1 MINFII
7 SKHVYDVSLDVKEC
21 VISVYLFLYLFDK
34 QFKQAS
40 RQRPVQATNRPFQAT
55 SPESTDRLSVRSASD
70 RTSDR
75 ASQSASSRG
84 GVKGHDRIGRHVT
97 GLIGSRRRETT
108 PGLQAEIV
116 KVQRVPVVRDHLPAR
131 SRGAADD
138 TRCHWATAATVL
150 RTTPREVFHMQ
161 L

>member
-1 MINFII
+1 M
-7 SKHVYDVSLDVKEC
+7 HTLDVKEY

-40 RQRPVQATNRPFQAT
+40 RQWPVQATNRPVQATNRPIHAT
-55 SPESTDRLSVRSASD
+55 NRPIRPNQRSSQPASEH
-70 RTSDR
+70 
-75 ASQSASSRG
+75 SRG

-97 GLIGSRRRETT
+97 GLIGSRRREST
-108 PGLQAEIV
+108 PGLQDVIAE
-116 KVQRVPVVRDHLPAR
+116 VQRVPVVRDHLPAR

-138 TRCHWATAATVL
+138 ARCHLATVL
-150 RTTPREVFHMQ
+150 TTTRREVFHMQ